1 MHEMAEELEHAT
13 SDELGNR
20 LEQFLGNPKTDPH
33 GDPIPNRKGEIEKQK
48 TIRLSEAEQNH
59 TVEIRSVED
68 QNTALLKFLSK
79 HKLTPGARLLVKE
92 INQYD
97 SSLEVKVNNKK
108 VLQLSRDVAENLWII
123 RVK

>member
-1 MHEMAEELEHAT
+1 
-13 SDELGNR
+13 
-20 LEQFLGNPKTDPH
+20 
-33 GDPIPNRKGEIEKQK
+33 QK
-48 TIRLSEAEQNH
+48 TIRLSETGQDD

-68 QNTALLKFLSK
+68 QNPALLKFLSK

-97 SSLEVKVNNKK
+97 RSLEIKVNNKK